1 MNIHTSEARIRRNSR
16 STAVEAS
23 VETDSM
29 DHHYGRRVE
38 RDGSWSI
45 YHVFTGIPAVVDGRS
60 LTGMS
65 RTCATQGMLAMNRRN
80 EGRRR
85 SGSCR

>member
-1 MNIHTSEARIRRNSR
+1 MNIHTSEARACQSAGPV
-16 STAVEAS
+16 TAES
-23 VETDSM
+23 SGKDSM

-45 YHVFTGIPAVVDGRS
+45 YHVFTGISVVVEGRS

-65 RTCATQGMLAMNRRN
+65 RNCATQGMLAMNRRN
-80 EGRRR
+80 EHRRR
-85 SGSCR
+85 NRSCR

>member
-1 MNIHTSEARIRRNSR
+1 MNIHTGEGRICQNARPVMSEPSGK
-16 STAVEAS
+16 
-23 VETDSM
+23 DSM

-45 YHVFTGIPAVVDGRS
+45 YHVFTGVPTVIEGRR

-65 RTCATQGMLAMNRRN
+65 RACATAGMLAMNRRN
-80 EGRRR
+80 EHRRR
-85 SGSCR
+85 NRSCR